1 MQPSAPFK
9 LEQSLSTDGISNQST
24 TQARGGTRCANEFR
38 RKEKKRYP
46 KKKKTTKMEPT
57 SRDAFYY
64 RFFRLSVF
72 TF

>member
-1 MQPSAPFK
+1 MQPSARFK

-24 TQARGGTRCANEFR
+24 TQARGGCAALMNLEG
-38 RKEKKRYP
+38 RKKKRYP

-72 TF
+72 AF